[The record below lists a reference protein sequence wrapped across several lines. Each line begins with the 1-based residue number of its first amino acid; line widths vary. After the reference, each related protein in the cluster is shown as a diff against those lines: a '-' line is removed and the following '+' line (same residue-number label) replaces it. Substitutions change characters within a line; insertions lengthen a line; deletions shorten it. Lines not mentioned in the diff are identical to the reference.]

1 MIPLF
6 LLSWTIYYYGSEMI
20 IFLNRFS
27 SLRKMPSDLN
37 EWITD
42 PVNAPEQIKQVLKH
56 TQYKV
61 TCTNDLRNRIKQIEQ
76 ISYKSIEK
84 KIVLLSTLVASAPLM
99 GLLGTV
105 IGMLSTFSGI
115 SLGAG
120 NETVSM
126 ISSGISKALVTTQTG
141 LFIALPGTFLIV
153 YIKRKFSQ
161 IESVLKIIESKS
173 ITTLNLK

>member
-1 MIPLF
+1 
-6 LLSWTIYYYGSEMI
+6 
-20 IFLNRFS
+20 
-27 SLRKMPSDLN
+27 
-37 EWITD
+37 
-42 PVNAPEQIKQVLKH
+42 
-56 TQYKV
+56 
-61 TCTNDLRNRIKQIEQ
+61 
-76 ISYKSIEK
+76 
-84 KIVLLSTLVASAPLM
+84 M

-126 ISSGISKALVTTQTG
+126 VSSGISKALVTTQTG

-161 IESVLKIIESKS
+161 IESVLQIIESKT